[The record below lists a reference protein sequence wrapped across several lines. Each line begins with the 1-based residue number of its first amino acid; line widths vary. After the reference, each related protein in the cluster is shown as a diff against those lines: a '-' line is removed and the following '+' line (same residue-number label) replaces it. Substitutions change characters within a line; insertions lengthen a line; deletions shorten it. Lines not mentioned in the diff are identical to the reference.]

1 MIGVAIK
8 KQSDIYNVIGKNI
21 KKYRKKKG
29 LKQRELA
36 EALYLSDSFI
46 AKLESITH
54 QTISIDTLEDIAE
67 VLDCDIRDFFN
78 FNSEGDI
85 NGYLKKLYNNKI
97 KTSSLN
103 RKLSSLSGY
112 YNFLFR
118 NKYINTNSSS
128 YYSTC

>member
-1 MIGVAIK
+1 MIDMAVK

-54 QTISIDTLEDIAE
+54 QTISIDTLEDIAN
-67 VLDCDIRDFFN
+67 VLDCDIRDFFDRDVMED
-78 FNSEGDI
+78 S
-85 NGYLKKLYNNKI
+85 K
-97 KTSSLN
+97 
-103 RKLSSLSGY
+103 R
-112 YNFLFR
+112 
-118 NKYINTNSSS
+118 
-128 YYSTC
+128 

>member
-1 MIGVAIK
+1 MIVMAEK

-21 KKYRKKKG
+21 KKYRKRKG

-67 VLDCDIRDFFN
+67 VLECDIRDFFDRDVMED
-78 FNSEGDI
+78 S
-85 NGYLKKLYNNKI
+85 KK
-97 KTSSLN
+97 
-103 RKLSSLSGY
+103 
-112 YNFLFR
+112 
-118 NKYINTNSSS
+118 
-128 YYSTC
+128 